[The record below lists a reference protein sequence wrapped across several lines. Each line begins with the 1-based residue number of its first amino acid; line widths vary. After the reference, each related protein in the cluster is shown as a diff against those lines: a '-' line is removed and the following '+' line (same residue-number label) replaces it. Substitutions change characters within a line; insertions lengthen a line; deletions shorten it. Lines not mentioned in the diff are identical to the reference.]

1 MCIAPSYANFGVNS
15 GVESS
20 VRDDAK
26 YPGLANQTKNRAKM
40 IRKISIT
47 AVTVACIPAL
57 VSKKISCEES
67 SSATRCDLDYPT
79 PGRFV

>member
-1 MCIAPSYANFGVNS
+1 
-15 GVESS
+15 
-20 VRDDAK
+20 
-26 YPGLANQTKNRAKM
+26 M